1 MAPDDL
7 FTRDEVLGGL
17 PARRAAATL
26 FLVESRAA
34 HLADRSRRAADFLLS
49 EDAERRRDL
58 HFLEAFSG
66 GREPPVKPG
75 IHDLEQFAPQWASLV
90 PANPPLRAA
99 IAHMLGRKYR
109 FTRAVVPRLRVALG
123 LDDDAVERA
132 YRRQYREELSTIYAA
147 RTHPLDRLGAAWG
160 ALSARIDSLSPFW
173 LTFALTIAFS
183 FSQAVLALPTGVAS
197 MGAGPGALLVIGVG
211 LVNVLTMACMAEACA
226 RNGDFRYG
234 RAFLGRLVTGYLGA
248 EASLVFSIVAALR
261 TFLVTL
267 AGSIGIGLTLASST
281 GIRAELWIAALT
293 AVELY
298 YLSRRSLNV
307 TITTMLSLL
316 AVNLTL
322 FLLITL
328 FAVRAIEPANLARA
342 ASVPTGAAFDP
353 SVLRLVIGV
362 VVMLYIGHVYVIQ
375 CAKIV
380 LPRDPSARS
389 LIRGSVAGTA
399 TMIVLFIVWML
410 AVNGVVSADRLVR
423 EAGTALPPLA
433 ERIGPAVKVLGS
445 LLVVILLG
453 MSCLRTTTVLFNLV
467 QERLPTRLRIVVTL
481 ARRRG
486 DLFFEPRLAGGG
498 VRIGVRYLGLSEGR
512 ARLRVEAQHDGEL
525 QRADVVVADT
535 WDASEVFARL
545 GGVRPGTLTIEVLDA
560 DPDSV
565 RLRVTTTMSARTSGE
580 WPPVEQSLMAATELA
595 EPLRGLVTWL
605 TRRGEATASEIAR
618 ERAVE
623 AETAHIMLDELVTQG
638 FVERV
643 DDGPDPRY
651 RIRLAA
657 RRRRP
662 MPQDVWAAL
671 DPPRPADAVRRRR
684 PTGAM
689 LLATRNLLMSEAG
702 QFVVSLSPIFLVFV
716 VGEAMLLTGSA
727 SFAGVLG
734 FGGVIANSLTSGI
747 FPVLLLVAS
756 RRKGDYEPGTVYRLI
771 GHPVFTASVYALSVA
786 NLFVHGLV
794 IYRDPW
800 TRGCALLFGT
810 VVLVITIRMARA
822 GAFSR
827 RSVIELRQDMRQAG
841 AGLLT
846 VMSDGRP
853 LTTEVTLTLSEGDE
867 TSRSSAVK
875 IPALSKLRTVI
886 VRLPAGRARELKVWV
901 HRVTTDGTSES
912 VPALVEVR
920 RGAETEQFDM
930 KLSSGQVNTRMSGA
944 DCVVRITLP
953 TSDGGLC

>member
-34 HLADRSRRAADFLLS
+34 HLADRSRLAADFLLS

-58 HFLEAFSG
+58 QFLEAFSG

-75 IHDLEQFAPQWASLV
+75 IHDLEQFAPQWGSLV
-90 PANPPLRAA
+90 PENPSLRAA
-99 IAHMLGRKYR
+99 LAHMLGRKYR
-109 FTRAVVPRLRVALG
+109 FTRAAVPRLRAALG

-132 YRRQYREELSTIYAA
+132 YRRQYREELSAIYAA
-147 RTHPLDRLGAAWG
+147 RARPLDRVGATWG
-160 ALSARIDSLSPFW
+160 VLSARIDSLSPFW

-183 FSQAVLALPTGVAS
+183 FSQAVLALPTGIAS
-197 MGAGPGALLVIGVG
+197 MGAGPGGLLVIGVG

-234 RAFLGRLVTGYLGA
+234 QAFIGRLVTGYLGA

-261 TFLVTL
+261 TFLVML

-316 AVNLTL
+316 AVNLAL

-328 FAVRAIEPANLARA
+328 FAVRAIDPANLAHA
-342 ASVPTGAAFDP
+342 ASVSTGAAFDP
-353 SVLRLVIGV
+353 SVLRLVVGV

-399 TMIVLFIVWML
+399 SLIVLFIVWIL

-423 EAGTALPPLA
+423 EAGTALPSLA
-433 ERIGPAVKVLGS
+433 ERIGPSVKVLGS

-467 QERLPTRLRIVVTL
+467 QERLPTRLRIVATL

-486 DLFFEPRLAGGG
+486 DLFFEPRRAAGGG
-498 VRIGVRYLGLSEGR
+498 RLGVRYLGLSEGR
-512 ARLRVEAQHDGEL
+512 ARLRVDAQHDGKV
-525 QRADVVVADT
+525 QRTDAVVADT
-535 WDASEVFARL
+535 WDAGEVFTRL
-545 GGVRPGTLTIEVLDA
+545 GGARPGPLTIEVLEA

-565 RLRVTTTMSARTSGE
+565 RLRVTTTMSMRTSGE
-580 WPPVEQSLMAATELA
+580 WPPVEQSLMAVTELA
-595 EPLRGLVTWL
+595 EPLRDLVTWL
-605 TRRGEATASEIAR
+605 TRRGEATASEMVR

-623 AETAHIMLDELVTQG
+623 AATAHTTLDELVTQG

-643 DDGPDPRY
+643 EDGPDARY
-651 RIRLAA
+651 RIRLVA
-657 RRRRP
+657 RRRP
-662 MPQDVWAAL
+662 MPQGVWAAL
-671 DPPRPADAVRRRR
+671 ERPRSADAARPRRRS
-684 PTGAM
+684 GAM
-689 LLATRNLLMSEAG
+689 LLATRNLLLSEAG
-702 QFVVSLSPIFLVFV
+702 QFVVSLSPILLVFV
-716 VGEAMLLTGSA
+716 VGELMLLTGSA

-734 FGGVIANSLTSGI
+734 FGGVIANSLTAGI
-747 FPVLLLVAS
+747 FPVLLLAAS

-771 GHPVFTASVYALSVA
+771 GHPVFIASVYGLSVV
-786 NLFVHGLV
+786 NLFVHGLL

-810 VVLVITIRMARA
+810 VVLVVTTRMARA

-827 RSVIELRQDMRQAG
+827 RSVIELRQDMREAG

-853 LTTEVTLTLSEGDE
+853 LTTEVTLTLPEGDE

-875 IPALSKLRTVI
+875 IPALSTLRAVT

-912 VPALVEVR
+912 VPAFVEVR
-920 RGAETEQFDM
+920 RGAETKQFDM
-930 KLSSGQVNTRMSGA
+930 KLSNGQVNTRMSGA
-944 DCVVRITLP
+944 DCAVRVTLP
-953 TSDGGLC
+953 TSEGA